1 MGTSFLGDRVDLLA
15 FLNLLGSVSREEFQF
30 SKISQSG
37 KYRRLCVCYEE
48 TCNLNFNN
56 YNNNLI
62 TLWVY

>member
-15 FLNLLGSVSREEFQF
+15 LLNFLGSVSREEFQF

-48 TCNLNFNN
+48 TCNLNFN
-56 YNNNLI
+56 
-62 TLWVY
+62 T